1 MNNIYIVTSGE
12 YSDYSID
19 MVFATEKLA
28 TEYIQC
34 KSYADQF
41 YDGRIEEY
49 DINNSIP
56 EKYYKNEYY
65 MVGKMRRKKNN
76 ELYWFN
82 KFIAV
87 THLEK
92 ENILFSTKSIF
103 GNIEYTFITKL
114 SNPKKG
120 ESPGLFRKRAE
131 KTFYDKW
138 YQYLSTHK
146 QIIEIKGDAND

>member
-82 KFIAV
+82 KFITV
-87 THLEK
+87 NHLEK

-114 SNPKKG
+114 SNPKKR
-120 ESPGLFRKRAE
+120 RKS
-131 KTFYDKW
+131 W
-138 YQYLSTHK
+138 
-146 QIIEIKGDAND
+146 IISQTSRKNIL